1 MVIVIPVK
9 SLLKDFLYGLAV
21 FAVAA
26 FLAVTIYA
34 VLFLLEI
41 DEKATVSQIYIMC
54 SVLSLGVS
62 FFFSWISKPRSKG
75 EAGIKG
81 FIWMAVSVFLLW
93 AVVLPG
99 FNNLTVLLGIPG
111 FYVYMLGVF
120 MGPVLYALVKHLK

>member
-1 MVIVIPVK
+1 VIVIPVK

-34 VLFLLEI
+34 ALFLLEI

-99 FNNLTVLLGIPG
+99 FSNLTVLLGIPG

>member
-1 MVIVIPVK
+1 VIVIPVK

-34 VLFLLEI
+34 ALFLLEI

-81 FIWMAVSVFLLW
+81 FIWMTVSVLLLW
-93 AVVLPG
+93 LLVLPG
-99 FNNLTVLLGIPG
+99 FGNIEVLLGIPG
-111 FYVYMLGVF
+111 FYVYMFGVF